1 MCAKVVQQP
10 EMIIFSKHLILIQV
24 FQPPNIQNMHFIPI
38 TTQKQLTNSQNEK
51 GNQRIKSQKF
61 NLPKKHSI
69 FWFGSCSSHGQ
80 QQYLKW
86 ESMTLTYKK
95 NLVLQPKTQPK
106 TNHQP
111 KLETLTIFSRPKH
124 PYVKYQPPTQTSD
137 FTKPKNKKP

>member
-69 FWFGSCSSHGQ
+69 FLVWFLFLTWTAAILKMRIYDTNLQEKSS
-80 QQYLKW
+80 LA
-86 ESMTLTYKK
+86 
-95 NLVLQPKTQPK
+95 TQNS
-106 TNHQP
+106 T
-111 KLETLTIFSRPKH
+111 
-124 PYVKYQPPTQTSD
+124 
-137 FTKPKNKKP
+137 